1 MKSANMDKN
10 QSLENLI
17 HVRVYHLERYMKS
30 IQELPVGFVN
40 QGFVNQYFP
49 QEEVRKKQDFIILC
63 RIENEMRE
71 LLDLPTKEPQEYET
85 SDFFR
90 FYRINLQN
98 QLANLPACIRLL
110 MQRSAAEKSEKD
122 FNFFTETD
130 KFHIQS
136 WIDSVNKTI
145 VQQMVL

>member
-1 MKSANMDKN
+1 MDKN

-40 QGFVNQYFP
+40 QSFP
-49 QEEVRKKQDFIILC
+49 QEEEVRKQQKFIILC

-98 QLANLPACIRLL
+98 QLLNLPACIRLL
-110 MQRSAAEKSEKD
+110 MQRSAAEESEKEYS
-122 FNFFTETD
+122 FFTETD
-130 KFHIQS
+130 KSYIQS
-136 WIDSVNKTI
+136 WIDSVNKMI
-145 VQQMVL
+145 VQQIVL

>member
-1 MKSANMDKN
+1 
-10 QSLENLI
+10 
-17 HVRVYHLERYMKS
+17 MKS

-40 QGFVNQYFP
+40 QYFP
-49 QEEVRKKQDFIILC
+49 QEEVRKQQEFIILC

-90 FYRINLQN
+90 IYRINLQN
-98 QLANLPACIRLL
+98 QLSNLPACIRLL

-136 WIDSVNKTI
+136 WIDSVNKMI